1 MGGDGEPW
9 GEGRAQQQ
17 DASLEKTQDLLR
29 GGCSPGERP
38 GWVAQGE
45 KCLVSNLVAAQWAR
59 RSPGR
64 RKWAWGPAAGHTLL
78 PGAARGAWGLIPF
91 RSSLPCHSMR
101 ALITSL
107 CPPGWSETL
116 SPKKKKE
123 KVLSTDC
130 PSTLLPVFVK

>member
-78 PGAARGAWGLIPF
+78 LGAARGAWGLIPF

-101 ALITSL
+101 ASSPHSVPQAGVRL
-107 CPPGWSETL
+107 CL
-116 SPKKKKE
+116 QKKRKKK
-123 KVLSTDC
+123 
-130 PSTLLPVFVK
+130 F